1 MLTIALPKGRL
12 ARHTARLLS
21 RCGVDAAAILEDT
34 RRLVFHD
41 PASDMRF
48 LLVKPGDVPVYV
60 HRGTADMGVA
70 GKDTLLEAG
79 LPLYEML
86 DLECGRCRMCVA
98 SCGGELT
105 RAPGQPLRVATKY
118 PRIASMYYDGL
129 GEEIEVIK
137 LHGSIELA
145 PVVGLSDV
153 IVDIVESGSTI
164 RENGLSVTADIMD
177 ISARLVVNRV
187 SLKAKSTQITPLIE
201 HLGQAVR
208 STQC

>member
-12 ARHTARLLS
+12 ARHAASLFS
-21 RCGVDAAAILEDT
+21 RCGVNAAPLLEET
-34 RRLVFHD
+34 RRLVFSD
-41 PASDMRF
+41 PQAGVRF

-60 HRGTADMGVA
+60 HHGTADMGIA

-86 DLECGRCRMCVA
+86 DLDCGHCRMCVA
-98 SCGGELT
+98 SCGGELE
-105 RAPGQPLRVATKY
+105 RPAGQALRVATKY
-118 PRIASMYYDGL
+118 PRIAGMYYDGL

-164 RENGLSVTADIMD
+164 RENGLHITADIMD

-187 SLKAKSTQITPLIE
+187 SLKAKSDQIAPLI
-201 HLGQAVR
+201 GQLREAVR
-208 STQC
+208 TTEC

>member
-12 ARHTARLLS
+12 ARHAAKLFAA
-21 RCGVDAAAILEDT
+21 CGVQTADILEDS
-34 RRLVFHD
+34 RRLVFTD
-41 PASDMRF
+41 PATDIRF

-86 DLECGRCRMCVA
+86 DLRCGRCRMCVA
-98 SCGGELT
+98 SCGSESG
-105 RAPGQPLRVATKY
+105 RPAGQALRVATKY
-118 PRIASMYYDGL
+118 PRIAGMYYGDR
-129 GEEIEVIK
+129 EEDIEIIK

-164 RENGLSVTADIMD
+164 RENGLQITAEVMD

-187 SLKAKSTQITPLIE
+187 SLKAKRGQITPLIE
-201 HLGQAVR
+201 KLREAVR
-208 STQC
+208 TQEC

>member
-1 MLTIALPKGRL
+1 MLTVALPKGRL
-12 ARHTARLLS
+12 AKHAARLFS
-21 RCGVDAAAILEDT
+21 ACGVDASAILGT
-34 RRLVFHD
+34 SRKLVFED
-41 PASDMRF
+41 PASSVRF

-60 HRGTADMGVA
+60 HRGTADIGVA

-86 DLECGRCRMCVA
+86 DLDCGQCRMCVA
-98 SCGGELT
+98 AVPEGLPRPE
-105 RAPGQPLRVATKY
+105 GQPLRVATKY
-118 PRIASMYYDGL
+118 PRIAQMYYDGR

-153 IVDIVESGSTI
+153 IVDIVESGATL
-164 RENGLSVTADIMD
+164 RENGLQVMGEIMD

-187 SLKAKSTQITPLIE
+187 SLKAKRGQISPLIE
-201 HLGQAVR
+201 KLREAVR
-208 STQC
+208 TTGC

>member
-12 ARHTARLLS
+12 ARHAAKLFTQ
-21 RCGVDAAAILEDT
+21 CGVDAALILEDT

-41 PASDMRF
+41 PAADVRF

-60 HRGTADMGVA
+60 HRGTADMGIA

-86 DLECGRCRMCVA
+86 DLGCGVCRMCVA
-98 SCGGELT
+98 SCGEEQGRPE
-105 RAPGQPLRVATKY
+105 GQALRVATKY
-118 PRIASMYYDGL
+118 PRIAAMYYDGL
-129 GEEIEVIK
+129 GEEIELIK

-164 RENGLSVTADIMD
+164 RENGLHITADIMD

-187 SLKAKSTQITPLIE
+187 SLKAKNEQITPLINQLRE
-201 HLGQAVR
+201 AVR
-208 STQC
+208 TTEC